1 MTAVLERR
9 AHPGFLP
16 DAIAAPKRKYSWLRL
31 AKLGGAFVV
40 LGLGAYAVWSDQTSI
55 TTDNAVVSAY
65 TVAVRA
71 PMDGV
76 LTIDTKRVGS
86 RVNRGDL
93 IGIVANVL
101 YEDQHLVDLRE
112 HLKRARGNLEAAI
125 VEQERLA
132 DLRSD
137 LHSRSSAY
145 IEASLARLAGSEVEA
160 ERLLSAAAARRDQ
173 ADRTLTRKNSLSK
186 TGFSS
191 AADLDTAQS
200 EFDVASRQ
208 VSAQQGRLAS
218 LHAQQQALK
227 QGVVSEPGSSD
238 VTYSGQRADE
248 ITIRLSELDRER
260 ALAQADIAETAA
272 RLQSEEERV
281 SRLQSAPLPAPTS
294 GIIWKLEASDGERLG
309 TGDTVAQI
317 VDCDRTFIIASL
329 AQRYFPDI
337 VVGSL
342 ADYRLSGDS
351 AKHQG
356 RVVSVTGDAT
366 GGDHNLAAIPLEQ
379 KSPTVTVRIAIDS
392 WGGECLVGRTARVLL
407 PPAERGLFAN
417 TLGRFF

>member
-1 MTAVLERR
+1 LRISKAICNLVRMLTSKQVRPGLQVLKLKPSVSSPRR
-9 AHPGFLP
+9 
-16 DAIAAPKRKYSWLRL
+16 RR
-31 AKLGGAFVV
+31 GG
-40 LGLGAYAVWSDQTSI
+40 I
-55 TTDNAVVSAY
+55 
-65 TVAVRA
+65 RR
-71 PMDGV
+71 
-76 LTIDTKRVGS
+76 I
-86 RVNRGDL
+86 
-93 IGIVANVL
+93 
-101 YEDQHLVDLRE
+101 E
-112 HLKRARGNLEAAI
+112 HSRARA
-125 VEQERLA
+125 
-132 DLRSD
+132 
-137 LHSRSSAY
+137 
-145 IEASLARLAGSEVEA
+145 
-160 ERLLSAAAARRDQ
+160 LSP
-173 ADRTLTRKNSLSK
+173 K

-191 AADLDTAQS
+191 PADLDSAQS

-218 LHAQQQALK
+218 LRAQQQALK

-260 ALAQADIAETAA
+260 AVAQADIAETAA

-351 AKHQG
+351 AKRQG

-379 KSPTVTVRIAIDS
+379 KSPTVTVRIAIDT
-392 WGGECLVGRTARVLL
+392 WGRECLVGRTARVLL